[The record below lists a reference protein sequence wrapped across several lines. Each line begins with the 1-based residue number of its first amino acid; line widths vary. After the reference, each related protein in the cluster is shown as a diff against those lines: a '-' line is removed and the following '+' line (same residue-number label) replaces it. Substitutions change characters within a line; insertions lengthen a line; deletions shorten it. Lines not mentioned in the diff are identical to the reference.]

1 LAGGVLATAS
11 MSCVVKEC
19 LIEWNTGTF
28 GGGLFGDGI
37 VMFTHNLIVG
47 NSATNICGGLGVSGV
62 SMGVVSGN
70 TLDRNS
76 TASGAGGINLA
87 SATIQVFNNVVT
99 NSTGAGIACSGS
111 PPALLD
117 FNNVWNASGGL
128 YSGCTAGAWSISADP
143 GYVDT
148 TITDYHL
155 GVHSPC
161 IDRGRTGATYNDPDG
176 SRGDMGWYGS
186 HLLTMDQPAFVH
198 GLSVGWQGSDR
209 VLDWNPSPAPD
220 VAQYAIYADASS
232 GFVPSAANL
241 VAFVAAPATSFNVG
255 PVASDTYYKV
265 NAIDD
270 DNYAGGYSNEASA
283 SASTDTE
290 PIVFRNRLLQNSPN
304 PFNPETEIRF
314 ELAATSDV
322 SITVF
327 DAVGRLIRVLEGGN
341 RPAGVHAVRWNGRDD
356 SGQPVSSGVY
366 FYRMKSSN
374 FDQTRKMV
382 LLK

>member
-1 LAGGVLATAS
+1 
-11 MSCVVKEC
+11 
-19 LIEWNTGTF
+19 
-28 GGGLFGDGI
+28 
-37 VMFTHNLIVG
+37 
-47 NSATNICGGLGVSGV
+47 
-62 SMGVVSGN
+62 
-70 TLDRNS
+70 
-76 TASGAGGINLA
+76 
-87 SATIQVFNNVVT
+87 
-99 NSTGAGIACSGS
+99 
-111 PPALLD
+111 
-117 FNNVWNASGGL
+117 
-128 YSGCTAGAWSISADP
+128 
-143 GYVDT
+143 
-148 TITDYHL
+148 
-155 GVHSPC
+155 
-161 IDRGRTGATYNDPDG
+161 
-176 SRGDMGWYGS
+176 
-186 HLLTMDQPAFVH
+186 MDQPAFVH